1 MLSTPQITAVL
12 VALCL
17 AVVYLSLRIGFWL
30 GAVAA
35 RRIRAANPQSEL
47 LQVAPGA
54 ISGGVV
60 VALVVI
66 SLALGSIAPAGSFF
80 SVTFGHFGW
89 PVIVFAFSVAAAANL
104 LSRALKHSASRQDR
118 VSGSSP

>member
-1 MLSTPQITAVL
+1 MHSTPQITAVL

-35 RRIRAANPQSEL
+35 SRIRAANPQSEL
-47 LQVAPGA
+47 LHLASGA
-54 ISGGVV
+54 TSGGVV
-60 VALVVI
+60 VALVVL
-66 SLALGSIAPAGSFF
+66 SLTLGSLAPAGSFY
-80 SVTFGHFGW
+80 SDTFGHFGW

-104 LSRALKHSASRQDR
+104 LSRALRRSASRQDR
-118 VSGSSP
+118 ISGNSQ